1 MRRKLILFYFC
12 ILWGSWAQSQVPDT
26 MNTSIDTI
34 PVMDSTLI
42 FSALDTTGIQQD
54 SSVQFILDSLGNPI
68 RKQAPKFNK
77 SPDALSDEIDYG
89 SKGRKKIDLA
99 NKIVH
104 LWDEAYVNYQDI
116 QVKGDYIT
124 FDFESNLATAVATYD
139 TSGRL
144 KSKATFV
151 QGETTFQYD
160 YLKYNFKTE
169 KGIVKQAVTK
179 EGELFVHGALTKFV
193 SSPDSSG
200 NDVIYNQ
207 DAIVTSCNLDHPHF
221 GIRTN
226 KLKVVPEKLAVIGPS
241 RLEIADVPTP
251 LWLPFGFFPIAGG
264 KSSGLILPKSYDLS
278 PVWGFGMT
286 NIGYY
291 FPINDYLDAK
301 ITGDVYLRGSWGI
314 NAALNYNKKYKYNG
328 QFLLTRSSR
337 RNEVLETG
345 EFERDI
351 SYRFYWK
358 HNQDRKA
365 HPFRSFSTSVDIQ
378 TAGFNRLNRTD
389 ARSTNR
395 DNLSSSINYS
405 YQFGSSPW
413 SLTAGANFVQSL
425 SQRTVNLTL
434 PEGRINMRQIYP
446 LKRKVKVGKE
456 RWYEKIGLQYSSQ
469 FKNYLQAT
477 DTTFYTAEAWRDAR
491 YGVEH
496 RATSNA
502 NFKFLKYFSFNPSA
516 SYQEVWFFKEV
527 ERSLS
532 NKLVLDTVG
541 QFTNPD
547 GTFTQ
552 LVDTTYGVIQEDI
565 GAAFLPFRTGN
576 ISAGVS
582 TKLFWTETKQTG
594 FLRGF
599 RHTTTPSIALAY
611 NPDTQTP
618 YERTFDTDFRE
629 GVTDLETYSIIPSGV
644 FSARPRQAN
653 LGLNFSAENVVEL
666 KYYSKKDS
674 IDKKYQLTNF
684 RVSTNYNFIADSFRL
699 ADPMISGRS
708 TFFKKRS
715 SINYAMTLNPYKI
728 ENGRER
734 DQFFWEDE
742 FSLPSLSVFTV
753 RTTTRLSF
761 QEIRAWIKGEEIKKS
776 NSTRKSPVLL
786 SLPELFDNFRFEYK
800 LDYTYRNINGLI
812 TRGISSN
819 AINISGNIQLT
830 DKWMLNLGN
839 FGYDFSRE
847 GYTYP
852 DLGFSRD
859 LHCWRMTFS
868 WQPRGAFGLT
878 NGGGSTFNFFI
889 GVNSGTLDFLK
900 YNYNRGN
907 FDF

>member
-1 MRRKLILFYFC
+1 MCRKLILFC
-12 ILWGSWAQSQVPDT
+12 LLILLGSGAQSQIIDSISNP
-26 MNTSIDTI
+26 IDTTAAL
-34 PVMDSTLI
+34 DSTLLAN
-42 FSALDTTGIQQD
+42 ALDSLSFQQD
-54 SSVQFILDSLGNPI
+54 STGLIALDSLGNPI
-68 RKQAPKFNK
+68 PNKKVNFEK
-77 SPDALSDEIDYG
+77 SPDALSDEVDYG
-89 SKGRKKIDLA
+89 SKGRKQIDLK

-124 FDFESNLATAVATYD
+124 FDFENNLATAVATYD

-144 KSKATFV
+144 RSKATFV

-200 NDVIYNQ
+200 SDVIYNQ

-314 NAALNYNKKYKYNG
+314 NTALNYNKKYQYNG

-395 DNLSSSINYS
+395 DNLSSSVNYS

-446 LKRKVKVGKE
+446 LKRKVKIGKE

-527 ERSLS
+527 ERSLLEEVS
-532 NKLVLDTVG
+532 VNTVG
-541 QFTNPD
+541 
-547 GTFTQ
+547 
-552 LVDTTYGVIQEDI
+552 DTIYGVVQEDI
-565 GAAFLPFRTGN
+565 QAAFLPFRTGN
-576 ISAGVS
+576 VSAGVS
-582 TKLFWTETKQTG
+582 TKLFWTETKQKG

-599 RHTTTPSIALAY
+599 RHTITPSLALAY
-611 NPDTQTP
+611 NPDTKTP

-629 GVTDLETYSIIPSGV
+629 EITDIETYSIIPSGV
-644 FSARPRQAN
+644 FSASPRLAN

-684 RVSTNYNFIADSFRL
+684 RVSSNYNFIADSFRL
-699 ADPMISGRS
+699 ADPMVSGRS

-715 SINYAMTLNPYKI
+715 SLNYAFTWNPYKI

-734 DQFFWEDE
+734 NQFFWEDE
-742 FSLPSLSVFTV
+742 FSVPSLSNFTV

-761 QEIRAWIKGEEIKKS
+761 QEIRGWIKGEEIKKNPTAS
-776 NSTRKSPVLL
+776 KNPLLL

-800 LDYTYRNINGLI
+800 LDYTYRNVNGLI

-819 AINISGNIQLT
+819 AINISGDIQLT
-830 DKWMLNLGN
+830 EKWMLNLGN
-839 FGYDFSRE
+839 FGYDFSRQ

-878 NGGGSTFNFFI
+878 NGNGSTFNFFI